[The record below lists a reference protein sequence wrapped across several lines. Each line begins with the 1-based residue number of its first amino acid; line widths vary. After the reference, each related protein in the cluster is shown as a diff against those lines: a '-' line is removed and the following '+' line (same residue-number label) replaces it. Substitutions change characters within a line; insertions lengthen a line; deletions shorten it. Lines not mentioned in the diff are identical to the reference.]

1 MLTFAGSNTQ
11 DTTKMAR
18 TTPLN
23 CYRNVGIMAHIDA
36 GKTTT
41 TERILLYTGRTH
53 KIGEVHDGGAT
64 MDWMEQEQERGIT
77 ITSAAT
83 TCFWKGMDKQFED
96 HRINIIDTPGHVDF
110 TIEVE
115 RSLKV
120 LDGACAVFCAVGGVE
135 PQSETVWRQ
144 ANKYNVPRIGF
155 VNKMDRAGADFL
167 RVCKQIKTRL
177 GGNPVPMQIAIG
189 AEENFEGVIDL
200 ISMKAIFWNEADQGA
215 TYGTRDIPAELQELA
230 EQKREFMIEAAAEAN
245 DELMGKYLEEA
256 ELSDDEIREGIR
268 SRAIKSEI
276 IPMFCGSAFK
286 NKGVQA
292 VLDAMIMYMPSP
304 LDVDAITGILD
315 DKDETLAP
323 RKADDDEPFAA
334 LAFKIATD
342 PFVGNLTFFRV
353 YSGVLKAGDF
363 VYNSSKGKKERIGRM
378 VQMHAN
384 EREEIKEVRAGDIA
398 AAIGLKDVATGDTLC
413 DLKQKIVLERMEFPE
428 PVIALA
434 VEPKTKADQEKMGI
448 ALGKLAA
455 EDPSFRV
462 STDEET
468 GQTII
473 AGMGELHL
481 DIIVD
486 RMVREFDVE
495 CNVGAPQ
502 VSYREAITT
511 MVEHQH
517 KFAKQSG
524 GRGQYGHVYLRIEPQ
539 EPGVGYEFVDEIKGG
554 VIPKEYVPAVNKG
567 IVEQMENGVLAGFP
581 LVDIKVT
588 VYDGSYHDVDSSE
601 MAFKIAASK
610 CLSEGVRMANPQ
622 LLEPMMAVEVSTP
635 EDYMGDVMGDINRRR
650 GIVGAMEDTPVG
662 KQVKAEVPLAEMFGY
677 ANDLRSMTQGRASYS
692 MEFAKY
698 TVAPKNVA
706 DEVIEKLNK

>member
-1 MLTFAGSNTQ
+1 
-11 DTTKMAR
+11 MAR
-18 TTPLN
+18 QHPLSR
-23 CYRNVGIMAHIDA
+23 YRNVGVMAHIDA

-41 TERILLYTGRTH
+41 TERVLLYTGRTH

-83 TCFWKGMDKQFED
+83 TCMWKGMDEQFEE

-120 LDGACAVFCAVGGVE
+120 LDGALALFCAVGGVE

-167 RVCKQIKTRL
+167 RVCDQIKIRL
-177 GGNPVPMQIAIG
+177 GANPVPMQIAIG
-189 AEENFEGVIDL
+189 AEEDFKGVIDL
-200 ISMKAIFWNEADQGA
+200 ITMKAIYWNEDDQGA
-215 TYGTRDIPAELQELA
+215 TYEARDIPAELQDLA
-230 EQKREFMIEAAAEAN
+230 EEKREFMIESAAEAN
-245 DELMGKYLEEA
+245 DELMEKYLEEG
-256 ELSDDEIREGIR
+256 ELSADEIKEGIR
-268 SRAIKSEI
+268 TRCIGNEI

-292 VLDAMIMYMPSP
+292 ALDAIIMYMPSP
-304 LDVDAITGILD
+304 LDVDAIEGILD
-315 DKDETLAP
+315 DKDETKAARP
-323 RKADDDEPFAA
+323 ADDDEPFSA

-342 PFVGNLTFFRV
+342 PFVGTLTFFRV

-378 VQMHAN
+378 VQMHSN
-384 EREEIKEVRAGDIA
+384 DREEIKEVCAGDIA
-398 AAIGLKDVATGDTLC
+398 AAIGLKDVTTGDTLC
-413 DLKQKIVLERMEFPE
+413 DIKEKIVLERMEFPE

-462 STDEET
+462 SSDEES

-473 AGMGELHL
+473 SGMGELHL

-486 RMVREFDVE
+486 RMRREFDVE

-502 VSYREAITT
+502 VAYREAITT
-511 MVEHQH
+511 LVEHQH

-539 EPGVGYEFVDEIKGG
+539 EPGAGYEFVDEIKGG
-554 VIPKEYVPAVNKG
+554 VIPKEYIPAVNKG
-567 IVEQMENGVLAGFP
+567 IQEQMENGVLAGFP
-581 LVDIKVT
+581 LVDMKVT
-588 VYDGSYHDVDSSE
+588 VYDGSYHDVDSNE

-610 CLSEGVRMANPQ
+610 CLSEGVRLANPQ
-622 LLEPMMAVEVSTP
+622 LLEPMMAVEIVTP
-635 EDYMGDVMGDINRRR
+635 EEYMGDVMGDLNRRR
-650 GIVGAMEDTPVG
+650 GLVGAMEDLPNG
-662 KQVKAEVPLAEMFGY
+662 KQLKADVPLAEMFGY
-677 ANDLRSMTQGRASYS
+677 ANDLRSATQGRASYS
-692 MEFAKY
+692 MEFSKY
-698 TVAPKNVA
+698 TAAPKNVA
-706 DEVIEKLNK
+706 DAVIEKLNK